1 MKGVI
6 SWIGII
12 LLSLFTEIIKA
23 QNPELNLIKYWNY
36 RERLR
41 KYFIAISPNNEK
53 GTNIPASSI
62 TGNGYRTLSWGDGN
76 GCLQYYIGLLA
87 TEYRLLKLFGL
98 DYTNTRNELF
108 YALKA
113 VERLDITAEEYFRR
127 GLNKPVFCT
136 LAGTICIYS
145 DTLDHNGFFIRDD
158 VDESIKI
165 FNNNLNKYTISST
178 YVNHINKNGLP
189 YEQSKDNVWHYL
201 LNLALVVKL
210 VDDNEIKQLA
220 TDISYRMIKWMHKSL
235 TYEVTLPCL
244 DWPPLC
250 TEKIVDLCW
259 RIINPITNK
268 DVEDGAKVD
277 EIYGGLCCTS
287 IDGFSYGFAEA
298 GNWITKKE
306 LHYSCSKDKKNWF
319 INNILSPP
327 FIVVNDKVT
336 HSYDTYSYRSLATVA
351 GFDTIGGWDTY
362 EFLVLRSYE
371 DYDHPYEH
379 FPLIYTILHGRSSKF
394 DDYYQTQFERYE
406 DLLNSA
412 PTCGTYNFG
421 KNNIPS
427 RPSNWSVSNRL
438 VWPEKIDKDDELGYY
453 NGIDYMLLHN
463 LFWLT
468 YIVPETVDSYNNSG
482 CILPHTVDFLGIPL
496 YTIGE
501 KTNPLIINARSSIN
515 FSCKIKANGG
525 AKFFSKEINLMAGF
539 EVEKGGI
546 FSTEKGI
553 FIPKVNKIYCSYK
566 KYVPTTCI
574 NIP

>member
-178 YVNHINKNGLP
+178 
-189 YEQSKDNVWHYL
+189 
-201 LNLALVVKL
+201 
-210 VDDNEIKQLA
+210 
-220 TDISYRMIKWMHKSL
+220 
-235 TYEVTLPCL
+235 
-244 DWPPLC
+244 
-250 TEKIVDLCW
+250 
-259 RIINPITNK
+259 
-268 DVEDGAKVD
+268 
-277 EIYGGLCCTS
+277 
-287 IDGFSYGFAEA
+287 
-298 GNWITKKE
+298 
-306 LHYSCSKDKKNWF
+306 
-319 INNILSPP
+319 
-327 FIVVNDKVT
+327 
-336 HSYDTYSYRSLATVA
+336 
-351 GFDTIGGWDTY
+351 
-362 EFLVLRSYE
+362 
-371 DYDHPYEH
+371 
-379 FPLIYTILHGRSSKF
+379 
-394 DDYYQTQFERYE
+394 
-406 DLLNSA
+406 
-412 PTCGTYNFG
+412 
-421 KNNIPS
+421 
-427 RPSNWSVSNRL
+427 
-438 VWPEKIDKDDELGYY
+438 
-453 NGIDYMLLHN
+453 
-463 LFWLT
+463 
-468 YIVPETVDSYNNSG
+468 
-482 CILPHTVDFLGIPL
+482 
-496 YTIGE
+496 
-501 KTNPLIINARSSIN
+501 
-515 FSCKIKANGG
+515 
-525 AKFFSKEINLMAGF
+525 
-539 EVEKGGI
+539 
-546 FSTEKGI
+546 
-553 FIPKVNKIYCSYK
+553 
-566 KYVPTTCI
+566 
-574 NIP
+574 